1 MKTLAAVLCFLLTAF
16 TLLGTAQAAS
26 TEPNGFLGMRWGTG
40 LSELQRTKQLV
51 LTKENDGSGASLYAL
66 QNANMRF
73 GKGTL
78 SGIHCSFSQ
87 ERLQGVILL
96 FAGAKNYAAIKEEAS
111 SRYGQPIKVDQKGG
125 EMFTWPGEVS
135 SIILSYTKGSE
146 SGFLFLKP
154 KKPLPKAATAK
165 NQPPEKKTTPTPPRN
180 NALDA
185 LDQASQGHTVP
196 VQPTTNSSDPRPGR
210 TVPVS
215 PREQAN
221 TIAVISTEVQGLI
234 DRDQALTRLCWDT
247 VGPTA
252 DQACTEMKENARR
265 LQDMG
270 WCMKPGEAKD
280 GLQVIWNRCAPAPVT
295 SLQPTYPSP
304 SADAEP
310 PVYADQS
317 TYPTQ
322 PVSPAQPSSSQAT
335 AVAPQP
341 SEPSNAAICRTVGE
355 LFAATADMRE
365 RGVTPIAA
373 EEELLQRQ
381 TGRAQQ
387 LGIEHIRETVEL
399 VYFDQRYN
407 TLTRELLPSRVEA
420 ECQSGQ
426 GPYLQPLP
434 AR

>member
-1 MKTLAAVLCFLLTAF
+1 MKTLAAVFCFLLTAF
-16 TLLGTAQAAS
+16 SLIATAQAAPK
-26 TEPNGFLGMRWGTG
+26 EPNGFLDMRWGANLT
-40 LSELQRTKQLV
+40 ELQRSKQLV

-73 GKGTL
+73 GKATL
-78 SGIHCSFSQ
+78 SGIHCSFNQ

-96 FAGAKNYAAIKEEAS
+96 FAGAKNYSAIKDEAT

-125 EMFTWPGEVS
+125 EMFTWPGEVT

-154 KKPLPKAATAK
+154 KKPLPKIAAPKSAA
-165 NQPPEKKTTPTPPRN
+165 QDKKTTPAAPARS

-185 LDQASQGHTVP
+185 LDQASQGHTTA
-196 VQPTTNSSDPRPGR
+196 VQPPPSSASDSRYGR
-210 TVPVS
+210 NVPVS
-215 PREQAN
+215 PREQTN
-221 TIAVISTEVQGLI
+221 TITVISTEVQGLI

-270 WCMKPGEAKD
+270 WCMQPGEAKD
-280 GLQVIWNRCAPAPVT
+280 GLQVIWSRCASGPVT
-295 SLQPTYPSP
+295 
-304 SADAEP
+304 
-310 PVYADQS
+310 
-317 TYPTQ
+317 PTQ
-322 PVSPAQPSSSQAT
+322 PVYPSSSVPPPQPVYTDQPNYGAP
-335 AVAPQP
+335 AEPAMPSSPAPPQP
-341 SEPSNAAICRTVGE
+341 SEPTKGATCRLVGE

-373 EEELLQRQ
+373 EEELLQMQ
-381 TGRAQQ
+381 TGRGQQ
-387 LGIEHIRETVEL
+387 LPIENIRETVEL
-399 VYFDQRYN
+399 VYFDSRYN
-407 TLTRELLPSRVEA
+407 TQARNLLTSQVEA
-420 ECQSGQ
+420 ECQGGT

>member
-1 MKTLAAVLCFLLTAF
+1 MKTLAAVFCCLLTVF
-16 TLLGTAQAAS
+16 SLIGNAQAAP
-26 TEPNGFLGMRWGTG
+26 TEPNGFLGMRWGAN
-40 LSELQRTKQLV
+40 LSELQRSKQLV
-51 LTKENDGSGASLYAL
+51 LTKENDGSGGSLYAL

-73 GKGTL
+73 GKATL
-78 SGIHCSFSQ
+78 SGIHCSFNQ

-96 FAGAKNYAAIKEEAS
+96 FAGAKNYAAVKNEAT

-125 EMFTWPGEVS
+125 EMFTWPGEIT

-154 KKPLPKAATAK
+154 KKPLPKVAAPK
-165 NQPPEKKTTPTPPRN
+165 NAAQDKKTAPTAPKRS

-185 LDQASQGHTVP
+185 LDQASQGQSMA
-196 VQPTTNSSDPRPGR
+196 VQPTTSTADDPRYGR
-210 TVPVS
+210 NVPVS
-215 PREQAN
+215 PREQSN

-252 DQACTEMKENARR
+252 DQACAEMKENARR

-270 WCMKPGEAKD
+270 WCMQPGEAKD
-280 GLQVIWNRCAPAPVT
+280 GLQVIWSRCASGTVAPAQPV
-295 SLQPTYPSP
+295 YPSASMAP
-304 SADAEP
+304 TQPE
-310 PVYADQS
+310 YAPQS
-317 TYPTQ
+317 TYEAPSE
-322 PVSPAQPSSSQAT
+322 PVVQGSVEPAQPS
-335 AVAPQP
+335 APAQE
-341 SEPSNAAICRTVGE
+341 STCRLVGE

-373 EEELLQRQ
+373 EEELLQLQ
-381 TGRAQQ
+381 TGRGQQ
-387 LGIEHIRETVEL
+387 LPIENIRETVEL

-407 TLTRELLPSRVEA
+407 TQPRNLLPSQVEA
-420 ECQSGQ
+420 ECQSGR

-434 AR
+434 SR

>member
-1 MKTLAAVLCFLLTAF
+1 MKTLAAVLCVLLTAF
-16 TLLGTAQAAS
+16 ALLGTVEAAP
-26 TEPNGFLGMRWGTG
+26 TEPNGFLGMRWGAN
-40 LSELQRTKQLV
+40 LADLQRTKQLV
-51 LTKENDGSGASLYAL
+51 LTKENDGSGGSLYAL
-66 QNANMRF
+66 QNANLRF

-78 SGIHCSFSQ
+78 SGIHCSFTQ
-87 ERLQGVILL
+87 DRLQGVILL
-96 FAGAKNYAAIKEEAS
+96 FAGAKNYAAVKDEAT

-125 EMFTWPGEVS
+125 EMFTWPGEVT

-154 KKPLPKAATAK
+154 KKPLPKVAAPK
-165 NQPPEKKTTPTPPRN
+165 NAAQEKKTIPSPASSPARS

-185 LDQASQGHTVP
+185 LDQASQGHTTA
-196 VQPTTNSSDPRPGR
+196 VQPPPSSASDPRYDR
-210 TVPVS
+210 NVPVS

-270 WCMKPGEAKD
+270 WCMQPGEAKD
-280 GLQVIWNRCAPAPVT
+280 GLQVIWSRCASGPVT
-295 SLQPTYPSP
+295 
-304 SADAEP
+304 
-310 PVYADQS
+310 
-317 TYPTQ
+317 PTQ
-322 PVSPAQPSSSQAT
+322 PVYPSSSGAPPQAVYAEQST
-335 AVAPQP
+335 YGAPAEPTMPSSAAPPQP
-341 SEPSNAAICRTVGE
+341 SEPTRGATCRLVGE

-373 EEELLQRQ
+373 EEELLQLQ
-381 TGRAQQ
+381 TGRGQQ
-387 LGIEHIRETVEL
+387 LPIEYIRETVEL

-407 TLTRELLPSRVEA
+407 TQPRNLLPSQVET
-420 ECQSGQ
+420 ECQSGR

-434 AR
+434 GQ

>member
-1 MKTLAAVLCFLLTAF
+1 MKTLAAVFCFLLTAF
-16 TLLGTAQAAS
+16 SLIATAQAAPK
-26 TEPNGFLGMRWGTG
+26 EPNGFLDMRWGANLT
-40 LSELQRTKQLV
+40 ELQRSKQLV

-73 GKGTL
+73 GKATL
-78 SGIHCSFSQ
+78 SGIHCSFNQ

-96 FAGAKNYAAIKEEAS
+96 FAGAKNYAAIKDEAT

-125 EMFTWPGEVS
+125 EMFTWPGEVT

-154 KKPLPKAATAK
+154 KKPLPKVAAPK
-165 NQPPEKKTTPTPPRN
+165 NAPQEKKTTPPAAPGRN

-185 LDQASQGHTVP
+185 LDQASQGHTRAVP
-196 VQPTTNSSDPRPGR
+196 PTSSSVNDPRYGR
-210 TVPVS
+210 NVPVS
-215 PREQAN
+215 PREQAS

-270 WCMKPGEAKD
+270 WCMQPGEAKD
-280 GLQVIWNRCAPAPVT
+280 GLQVIWSRCASGPVT
-295 SLQPTYPSP
+295 PTQPVYPSSSVAP
-304 SADAEP
+304 AQ
-310 PVYADQS
+310 PVYTDQS
-317 TYPTQ
+317 TYGA
-322 PVSPAQPSSSQAT
+322 PVEPAMPSSPAP
-335 AVAPQP
+335 PQP
-341 SEPSNAAICRTVGE
+341 SEPTKGATCRLVGE

-373 EEELLQRQ
+373 EEELLQMQ
-381 TGRAQQ
+381 TSRGQQ
-387 LGIEHIRETVEL
+387 LPIENIRETVEL
-399 VYFDQRYN
+399 VYFDSRYN
-407 TLTRELLPSRVEA
+407 TQPRNLLSSQVEA
-420 ECQSGQ
+420 ECHGGT